1 MPGLNRLR
9 FWGLLDFR
17 CFLLAKRKHI
27 SPLKIAF
34 VGAQHV
40 VPRQI
45 RYLTLII
52 ILVEENLNHA
62 KRDTVTG
69 LRLSISRAQ
78 IKDKKGKSHSRS
90 RRPVT
95 DIGNACVF
103 ISIRDSNIINS
114 KFCRLAEGFLIG
126 QSSLFNLPSTIYH
139 LPSSIFILPLP
150 SSISNLKTLSVVTN

>member
-52 ILVEENLNHA
+52 ILVKENLNHA

-69 LRLSISRAQ
+69 LRLSILRAQ
-78 IKDKKGKSHSRS
+78 IKDKKRKSHSRMLLS
-90 RRPVT
+90 GIQT
-95 DIGNACVF
+95 DRHRCMWEWQNIFYWGMGKKKLSFPAGGKKLNHAKRDTFSGFQLPRIFNA
-103 ISIRDSNIINS
+103 R
-114 KFCRLAEGFLIG
+114 
-126 QSSLFNLPSTIYH
+126 PSTILN
-139 LPSSIFILPLP
+139 LPSSIL
-150 SSISNLKTLSVVTN
+150 